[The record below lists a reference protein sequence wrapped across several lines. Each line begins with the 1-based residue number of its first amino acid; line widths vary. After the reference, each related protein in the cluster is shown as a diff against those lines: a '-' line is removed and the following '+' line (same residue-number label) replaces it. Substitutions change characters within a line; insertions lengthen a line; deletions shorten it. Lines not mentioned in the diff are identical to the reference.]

1 MGIEYVDCT
10 QMVPYQRAMD
20 LISII
25 DNENKEEISILL
37 EDVRDTAIYFEEVIR
52 DKHQSKFWNDVHRYI
67 IRHYLMI
74 PTNMVYD
81 V

>member
-1 MGIEYVDCT
+1 MGIEYVDYT

-25 DNENKEEISILL
+25 DNENREEISILL
-37 EDVRDTAIYFEEVIR
+37 EDIRDTAIYFEEVII
-52 DKHQSKFWNDVHRYI
+52 DKHQSKFWGDVHRYV
-67 IRHYLMI
+67 IRYYLMI
-74 PTNMVYD
+74 PTDIIYD